1 MYKIAFAFTTIL
13 VLNLLQNVNAQTTSY
28 WQQNVDYD
36 ITVSLDDVNH
46 VLNGNITMQYTNN
59 SPDALTFI
67 WIHLWPN
74 AYKDNNTAFAKQKVL
89 QGSTDFYFAKDN
101 ERGYIDNLDF
111 KVNGTS
117 VPLAYDPENPDIAK
131 LL

>member
-1 MYKIAFAFTTIL
+1 MHK
-13 VLNLLQNVNAQTTSY
+13 
-28 WQQNVDYD
+28 QQVIGSKNVDYD

-74 AYKDNNTAFAKQKVL
+74 AYKDNNTAFAKQKYCRAAPIFIL
-89 QGSTDFYFAKDN
+89 QKIMNAVISIILILK
-101 ERGYIDNLDF
+101 
-111 KVNGTS
+111 
-117 VPLAYDPENPDIAK
+117 
-131 LL
+131 